1 MIPLDK
7 RSKDILFLLLQSK
20 KPLFAKEIAKQ
31 LGITPRMAHF
41 SIQRIKIWVEE
52 RGIPLEIKPNFGI
65 FIPASPQARL
75 NVISELE
82 SLSSEDFLEAN
93 QRCLLITISLLMAND
108 PILIKQFINRL
119 KVSRT
124 TIISDLQKVND
135 WLGVNHLLL
144 KKRPNFGFQV
154 EGQERDFREAI
165 INLVM
170 ESNSKN
176 FLLELCI
183 NPVKNIKKYGSEDN
197 KVLQEIIGADDLI
210 FLKKQ
215 LDYAKTKLQLQLSDL
230 DYLILLLFFAL
241 AVSRSRLNKTVDF
254 SPAYLF
260 GIDKERESLVII
272 DIINRV
278 QLQCKVVLN
287 KNEEALLTAL
297 LIAAQK
303 NKPAYYSADEKQK
316 TLDLD
321 LQIKGIVDRIITE
334 VSNYLHPYLRA
345 DRDLSRNLE
354 MHIKQ
359 TFLRLRI
366 GIRIRNPLLE
376 DIKMQYPYIFE
387 VTQKSM
393 RTIQDSIGLHFP
405 EEEIGYLSLH
415 LGAAMER
422 LRYKPANQK
431 RILII
436 CVEGIATAWLLVS
449 RIRAELPELEIVQVL
464 SLLEFKKRMD
474 DFRSIDAI
482 ISTLPLDLNSI
493 PVISVNPFLNTEDIL
508 KLKKELNLSTIPVPD
523 QKNVQEHDEGYPL
536 ISLLT
541 PERIILRVNAE
552 KWQEVVEKA
561 GAPLVLSGAIERK
574 YIEAMRKI
582 ISKFGPYAVSFPGVV
597 LLHARP
603 EDGVN
608 ELCMS
613 LITLNNPV
621 SFGHPENDPV
631 DVAVVIGAMDL
642 KSHLRA
648 LRELVEVIADLNTIN
663 KIRAAENV
671 QEVIEII
678 SHSTFSHHSLIHKK

>member
-1 MIPLDK
+1 MIPLDR
-7 RSKDILFLLLQSK
+7 RSKDILFLILQSK
-20 KPLFAKEIAKQ
+20 QPLFAKEIARR
-31 LGITPRMAHF
+31 LGITPRMVHF
-41 SIQRIKIWVEE
+41 SIQRIKLWVEE
-52 RGIPLEIKPNFGI
+52 RRIPLEIKPNFGI

-75 NVISELE
+75 NIISELE

-93 QRCLLITISLLMAND
+93 QRFFLITISLLMASD
-108 PILIKQFINRL
+108 PIMIKQLGNRL

-124 TIISDLQKVND
+124 TIITDLQKVNE
-135 WLGVNHLLL
+135 WLSDNHLLL
-144 KKRPNFGFQV
+144 KKRPKFGFQV
-154 EGQERDFREAI
+154 EGQERDFREAV
-165 INLVM
+165 INLVL

-183 NPVKNIKKYGSEDN
+183 NPDRSIKKYGSEDN

-230 DYLILLLFFAL
+230 DYLILLLHLAL

-260 GIDKERESLVII
+260 GIDKEQESLVIV
-272 DIINRV
+272 DIINRML
-278 QLQCKVVLN
+278 LQCKVELKN
-287 KNEEALLTAL
+287 NEEAFLTAL

-303 NKPAYYSADEKQK
+303 NKPGFYNAVEKQK
-316 TLDLD
+316 SLDLN
-321 LQIKGIVDRIITE
+321 LQIKDIVDRIITE

-354 MHIKQ
+354 MHIRQ
-359 TFLRLRI
+359 TFLRLRM

-376 DIKMQYPYIFE
+376 DIKIQYPYIYE
-387 VTQKSM
+387 VTQKSLEK
-393 RTIQDSIGLHFP
+393 IQASIGLHFP
-405 EEEIGYLSLH
+405 EEEIGYLSMH

-431 RILII
+431 RVLII

-474 DFRSIDAI
+474 DFKSIDAI
-482 ISTLPLDLNSI
+482 VSTLPLELNNL
-493 PVISVNPFLNTEDIL
+493 PVISVNPFLNTVDIQ
-508 KLKKELNLSTIPVPD
+508 KLKKELNLSTIPIPE
-523 QKNVQEHDEGYPL
+523 QKTAQEHDEGYPL
-536 ISLLT
+536 ISLIT
-541 PERIILRVNAE
+541 PERIILKVDAE

-561 GAPLVLSGAIERK
+561 AVPLVRSGAIEKK
-574 YIEAMRKI
+574 YIEAMKKI
-582 ISKFGPYAVSFPGVV
+582 IHKFGPYAVSFPGVV

-613 LITLNNPV
+613 LMTLNTPV

-648 LRELVEVIADLNTIN
+648 LRELVGIIADSKKIK
-663 KIRAAENV
+663 KIRAAAKV
-671 QEVIEII
+671 QDVVEII
-678 SHSTFSHHSLIHKK
+678 SHS